1 MSKSEKREDVRI
13 GEPVKRDVR
22 VKINVAECAVKEAK
36 VVKLEIKVKKIQVA
50 MSPLKQ
56 EITKLNKEI
65 DKLVADVDS
74 STEERT
80 IKVREEFHY
89 KRNLVRVVHADTGE
103 LVEER
108 TMSKAETQ
116 FDLTQTPA
124 KGGKAKGSRKAKN
137 PAFQAAVDASDAQE
151 AE

>member
-124 KGGKAKGSRKAKN
+124 KAKGSRKAKN
-137 PAFQAAVDASDAQE
+137 AAFQEAVDASDAQE